1 MDAVAELA
9 TVLRESEILIAAFS
23 RWFKGEA
30 LPLKE
35 IKKVFDEKPQ
45 LQVACKR
52 LLDAYGNLAT
62 GIIQGVYDE
71 DVIRTARRTDLVT
84 IYERFEA
91 YIKDLRARVHQQAYN
106 YLQRICDK
114 RKSETT
120 KPGFRDPA
128 Y

>member
-71 DVIRTARRTDLVT
+71 DVI
-84 IYERFEA
+84 
-91 YIKDLRARVHQQAYN
+91 
-106 YLQRICDK
+106 
-114 RKSETT
+114 
-120 KPGFRDPA
+120 
-128 Y
+128 